1 MEVSIDAMRDAQ
13 IDQRSTAG
21 GPNTQEGKEVVR
33 WNAVRHG
40 ISSPKPVVP
49 GLENTEDWESHLE
62 GIMENLSPVG
72 HLEVTLAERVALLS
86 WRLHR
91 VTRYETGA
99 IAISQETIE
108 DDIHDRDRFL
118 SVLKHKG
125 LESTHPVDI
134 RFEAKHYKQAHSAL
148 RRFPSL
154 EPDKTLKGSDASSIV
169 WGVLMEA
176 KKASEAEIDVEA
188 LDLPGVPENAAIEE
202 LPAMKVADVRGC
214 VEAIAAHVSLDP
226 DDLLELA
233 TYEAGC
239 DARSAAHKKEE
250 VEQEISRK
258 VRERILPDDKTLE
271 KISRYEAHLSRQL
284 YHALHELENL
294 QKYRTTGEGVPLA
307 RVDVQGPS
315 EG

>member
-1 MEVSIDAMRDAQ
+1 VTLSNPRIKDKM
-13 IDQRSTAG
+13 TAKGEGG
-21 GPNTQEGKEVVR
+21 GPNTAQGKAVVR
-33 WNAVRHG
+33 WNATRHG

-49 GLENTEDWESHLE
+49 GLEKQEDWESHLE

-72 HLEVTLAERVALLS
+72 HLEITLAERVALLS

-108 DDIHDRDRFL
+108 DDIHERDRFL

-148 RRFPSL
+148 RRLPSL
-154 EPDKTLKGSDASSIV
+154 GPDKILKGTDASSVV

-176 KKASEAEIDVEA
+176 KKAAKEEIDDEA
-188 LDLPGVPENAAIEE
+188 LDLPGVPEDAMIEE

-226 DDLLELA
+226 EELLELA

-239 DARSAAHKKEE
+239 EARHAALRKEE

>member
-1 MEVSIDAMRDAQ
+1 MSLPAEQSNGAEGP
-13 IDQRSTAG
+13 SG
-21 GPNTQEGKEVVR
+21 GPKTEEGKEVAR
-33 WNAVRHG
+33 WNATRHG

-72 HLEVTLAERVALLS
+72 QLEITPSQSGWRS
-86 WRLHR
+86 SPGGWRLHR
-91 VTRYETGA
+91 VTRFETGA
-99 IAISQETIE
+99 IATSQETIE

-134 RFEAKHYKQAHSAL
+134 RFEAKHYKQAHSVL

-154 EPDKTLKGSDASSIV
+154 EPDKTLKGTDASSVV

-176 KKASEAEIDVEA
+176 KKAAGRKIDDEA
-188 LDLPGVPENAAIEE
+188 LDLPGVPEDAAIEE

-226 DDLLELA
+226 EELLELA
-233 TYEAGC
+233 TYEAGYQ
-239 DARSAAHKKEE
+239 ARHAAHKKEE
-250 VEQEISRK
+250 MEQEISRK
-258 VRERILPDDKTLE
+258 VRERILPDEKTLE

-284 YHALHELENL
+284 
-294 QKYRTTGEGVPLA
+294 
-307 RVDVQGPS
+307 
-315 EG
+315 

>member
-1 MEVSIDAMRDAQ
+1 MTLSNPRIKDKM
-13 IDQRSTAG
+13 TAKGEGG
-21 GPNTQEGKEVVR
+21 GPNTAQGKAVVR
-33 WNAVRHG
+33 WNATRHG

-49 GLENTEDWESHLE
+49 GLEKQDDWESHLE

-72 HLEVTLAERVALLS
+72 HLEITLAERVALLS

-108 DDIHDRDRFL
+108 DDIHERDRFL
-118 SVLKHKG
+118 SALKHKG
-125 LESTHPVDI
+125 LETTHPVDI
-134 RFEAKHYKQAHSAL
+134 RFEAKYYKQSHNAL

-154 EPDKTLKGSDASSIV
+154 GPDKTLKGADASSVV

-176 KKASEAEIDVEA
+176 KKAAKEEMDDEA
-188 LDLPGVPENAAIEE
+188 LDLPGVPEDAMIEE

-226 DDLLELA
+226 DELLELA

-239 DARSAAHKKEE
+239 EARHAALRKEE

-294 QKYRTTGEGVPLA
+294 QKHRTTGEGVALA
-307 RVDVQGPS
+307 RLDVLGIS
-315 EG
+315 ES